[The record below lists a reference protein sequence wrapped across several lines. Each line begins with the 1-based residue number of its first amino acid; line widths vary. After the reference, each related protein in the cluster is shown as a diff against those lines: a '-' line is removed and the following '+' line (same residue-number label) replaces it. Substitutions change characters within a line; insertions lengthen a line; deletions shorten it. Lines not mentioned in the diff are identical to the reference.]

1 MMPFRWPGPRHCREM
16 PSTPTSPARSD
27 LDLLEGA
34 DPGDLLADG
43 QQMDLVSPLVGKDRL
58 EIGHLPHHRI
68 FEADTVGPQNATR
81 LAGDLQRL
89 AHVVHLRHGDLRG
102 RRFALIFETT
112 KL

>member
-1 MMPFRWPGPRHCREM
+1 MMPFRWPGPRHCRQM

-43 QQMDLVSPLVGKDRL
+43 QQMDLVRPLVGKDRL
-58 EIGHLPHHRI
+58 EIGHMPHHRI
-68 FEADTVGPQNATR
+68 FEADSVCAQNATR
-81 LAGDLQRL
+81 LAGDLQCL
-89 AHVVHLRHGDLRG
+89 PHVVHLGHRDLR
-102 RRFALIFETT
+102 RRRLALILETT